1 MKNKVTITVPAY
13 TNEPDVNGRIYSKK
27 AIKKAIKGLEA
38 MPIIDRSCNN
48 NVGEPYGIPK
58 IVGIIEKAKF
68 KKWKDVIE
76 FKGRLM
82 NAELSY
88 VLDPDTGD
96 IEFTDLSLLPF
107 GEKGE

>member
-1 MKNKVTITVPAY
+1 
-13 TNEPDVNGRIYSKK
+13 
-27 AIKKAIKGLEA
+27 
-38 MPIIDRSCNN
+38 
-48 NVGEPYGIPK
+48 
-58 IVGIIEKAKF
+58 
-68 KKWKDVIE
+68 
-76 FKGRLM
+76 M